1 MDQREIDMSPADFL
15 ADVEVAV
22 TDRDAVLPQSAVGV
36 DDHDELIAA
45 TGAPPA
51 DARNSGQG
59 A

>member
-1 MDQREIDMSPADFL
+1 MDQREVEMSPADFL

-22 TDRDAVLPQSAVGV
+22 TDRDAVLPRSDVGV

-45 TGAPPA
+45 AGAPPA
-51 DARNSGQG
+51 DARHSGQE